1 MPKIDWN
8 LLATLV
14 LAAVAV
20 EALKKIVLD
29 KTLSKWSYDFEQSFD
44 SE

>member
-8 LLATLV
+8 LMVTLV
-14 LAAVAV
+14 LSAIAV
-20 EALKKIVLD
+20 EAIKKLVLD